1 VSEAPE
7 LDGRAAIV
15 TGGSRGLGQAI
26 AGAFLREG
34 ASVLIAARDPR
45 RLEAARQEL
54 LPLARPGRALLA
66 VAADVSTPEGC
77 DAVMRAAEPLL
88 PELSV
93 LVCNAG
99 VFGAIGRMEEVAW
112 DEWLSAVQ
120 VNLLGAVLMCRA
132 VVPLL
137 RRRGYGKIVTL
148 SGGGATQPQ
157 PRFSAYAASKAALV
171 RFTETLAHEL
181 REDGVDVNAVAPGL
195 LHTRLLEEVIAA
207 GPERAGAEFHAWCV
221 KHRDEGATPLDRGAA
236 LAVFLASSR
245 SDGIT
250 GRLLS
255 AVWDDWASLPE
266 QREALAGSDWF
277 TLRRVTRP
285 GPAKP

>member
-1 VSEAPE
+1 MSEA
-7 LDGRAAIV
+7 LLRGRAAIV

-34 ASVLIAARDPR
+34 ASVVVAARDGS
-45 RLEAARQEL
+45 RLEVARREL
-54 LPLARPGRALLA
+54 QPLAQPGRALLA

-77 DAVMRAAEPLL
+77 AAVMRAAQPLL

-99 VFGAIGRMEEVAW
+99 VFGAIGRTEEVAW
-112 DEWLSAVQ
+112 DDWLSALQ
-120 VNLLGAVLMCRA
+120 VNLVGTVLMCRA
-132 VVPLL
+132 VVPHL
-137 RRRGYGKIVTL
+137 RRRGYGKIVTV

-181 REDGVDVNAVAPGL
+181 KADGVDANAIAPGL
-195 LHTRLLEEVIAA
+195 LHTRMLDEVLAA
-207 GPERAGAEFHAWCV
+207 GPERVGAAFHAYCV
-221 KHRDEGATPLDRGAA
+221 EQRDRGATAPLDKGAA
-236 LAVFLASSR
+236 LAVFLASAK

-255 AVWDDWASLPE
+255 AVWDDWPSLPE
-266 QREALAGSDWF
+266 QRDALADSDWF
-277 TLRRVTRP
+277 TLRRVTP
-285 GPAKP
+285 PKP

>member
-1 VSEAPE
+1 V
-7 LDGRAAIV
+7 LAAV
-15 TGGSRGLGQAI
+15 
-26 AGAFLREG
+26 
-34 ASVLIAARDPR
+34 
-45 RLEAARQEL
+45 
-54 LPLARPGRALLA
+54 
-66 VAADVSTPEGC
+66 ADVSTPEGC
-77 DAVMRAAEPLL
+77 ARVMGAAEPLL

-99 VFGAIGRMEEVAW
+99 VFGAIGRTEEVPWDAW
-112 DEWLSAVQ
+112 VSALQ

-137 RRRGYGKIVTL
+137 RRRGYGKIVTV

-181 REDGVDVNAVAPGL
+181 REDHVDVNALAPGL
-195 LHTRLLEEVIAA
+195 LHTRLLEQVIEA
-207 GPERAGAEFHAWCV
+207 GPERAGAEFHAWCLR
-221 KHRDEGATPLDRGAA
+221 HRDEGATPLEKGAA
-236 LAVFLASSR
+236 LAVFLASAR

-255 AVWDDWASLPE
+255 AVWDDWAALPD
-266 QREALAGSDWF
+266 QREALAGSEWF
-277 TLRRVTRP
+277 TLRRVKP
-285 GPAKP
+285 GEAR